1 MIKDF
6 FKIIKFLLNQKKYKR
21 IFFFENI
28 FIENHLFSYL
38 SKNKNISDTVIVS
51 LYNLDSNKFKNFQYY
66 SFNNYISIEF
76 IFLLLKIRF
85 CYSSTPDLDFNA
97 FRKSLLKKTKYIY
110 IQHSPV
116 SLSMIYNIK
125 AFIKFNI
132 VQVVNKSQFDELK
145 QINNFE
151 NKKIKGWKYRY
162 LFFDKQKK
170 FSKLSNIKKKILIA
184 PTWGTD
190 FYKNSI
196 HLKILKMINKDQFE
210 IYLRPHPMSLKK
222 KDIHLDLIS
231 KDFNIDSNELNFMNY
246 DILISDWSGIYIEFA
261 KVRNLKAILINTSK
275 KIINKDYLKF
285 KNQAIEIEARD
296 KLGIILD
303 PNNIHNINE
312 TINIILTNEE
322 KNKILIN
329 NFFKENFY

>member
-1 MIKDF
+1 
-6 FKIIKFLLNQKKYKR
+6 
-21 IFFFENI
+21 
-28 FIENHLFSYL
+28 
-38 SKNKNISDTVIVS
+38 
-51 LYNLDSNKFKNFQYY
+51 
-66 SFNNYISIEF
+66 
-76 IFLLLKIRF
+76 
-85 CYSSTPDLDFNA
+85 
-97 FRKSLLKKTKYIY
+97 
-110 IQHSPV
+110 
-116 SLSMIYNIK
+116 MIYNIK
-125 AFIKFNI
+125 AFINFNI